1 MPNVDT
7 SSQFFTDYGNFAYA
21 EGFFGPDPD
30 AESVG
35 TVLDRYSKNT
45 REHTLQHY
53 ELFTNSF
60 NKKRLTSHNLLYYHV
75 YGDYRLVMEEGRPR
89 YRYVA
94 PDFTSSDVFEQPVLR
109 KSETEYFLDD
119 YLDNQKVGDISGI
132 YNDVSNDGQLLFQFG
147 EVPWLNG
154 EIDREGTG
162 TKFNLP
168 SIGTQITKLHSFGNA
183 SDQIRDAMIGEML
196 ELVSFYERNYDR
208 IPDYVKID
216 TNDELIDL
224 VGLRPADAL
233 NEDISDL
240 FAILLT
246 QLRNNPEY
254 EEISELRVTKLDDD
268 KVNRM
273 IRELYTLDMDHDNES
288 AVSRFV
294 NVLFGAATQ
303 KFERGDVVQLTF
315 NENDNRL
322 QLIANQIEGG
332 ISEDP
337 SQYQYD
343 EFRIHT
349 YNSGAPNNRDNGY
362 TLIHIPTEDADN
374 AEVEPINIEDNNADG
389 GEYMFK
395 DGDLRAVAELDFQ
408 ASGDVQHTGGQIG
421 KGKKKKKSKG
431 KKTIEP
437 ALVVYQRVMLDTFAA
452 FQALIY
458 LSKWA
463 GNNEMDR
470 SIGRAK
476 AENKMRFLSRGIN
489 VYSVQNQTEK
499 SGGKKKSQVKQK
511 DVFHNFPNMTHFALS
526 RMEGISPKKDSK
538 VGNFGLL
545 DEMVKWRNYYNLSTL
560 AVIRKK
566 SFDKQLLDNFHSSN
580 MLVAEIKWLT
590 SALADGS
597 RVLMKKKQPQ
607 DLLAQAQYKD
617 LGNTGNITQFAPA
630 PLETVFYEVDVPL
643 LKMVIAEY
651 NDVYNKTVIARAF
664 NVPSTIEST
673 QDSKKNVYD
682 VLKEAKDLR
691 TRAKNARDRGNMET
705 YRTLSNE
712 KGAAVGRAILLQ
724 PSAFIVDEPDPRQ
737 RDGRPSDFIGVT
749 YKPTGDQFEFHVGPE
764 NIPSDLQGADNIR
777 DDLQDRLADPIST
790 MPEVQRRRD
799 TSEGLDVPI
808 ITKKATKAPDEGQL
822 AKLVWTSARDRIRGI
837 FDIEGV
843 KPHEFMDSLFNKI
856 EDDLSRS
863 NIMRSPFPEAWLG
876 TDTVVRLRTDP
887 MFLGMTVDR
896 KYYTERLVE
905 YVDALKSKYIN
916 NWRIPTTLVTM
927 FENAIIKYT
936 KDPDVL
942 KKGFLERLEK
952 DADRA
957 NLVTTNYV
965 LRPYQITI
973 AIMRNVLQVP
983 LEDREMYTAEEID
996 NEMRR
1001 DIQAHL
1007 AGGEIKPI
1015 LPQSHPLYSQFRP
1028 ERSEAEEEPRL
1039 GEIQVRHVA
1048 ELGEEE

>member
-21 EGFFGPDPD
+21 EGFFGSNPD
-30 AESVG
+30 AESVA

-60 NKKRLTSHNLLYYHV
+60 NKNNLTSHNLLYYHV
-75 YGDYRLVMEEGRPR
+75 YGDYRLVMEDGRPR
-89 YRYVA
+89 YRYIA
-94 PDFTSSDVFEQPVLR
+94 PDFTSSDVFEEPILR
-109 KSETEYFLDD
+109 KTFPEYFLGD
-119 YLDNQKVGDISGI
+119 YLNEQNIGDINGI
-132 YNDVSNDGQLLFQFG
+132 YNDVGNDGQLLFQFG

-196 ELVSFYERNYDR
+196 ELVAFYEINYDR

-216 TNDELIDL
+216 TNDTLVAL
-224 VGLRPADAL
+224 VGLRAADVL
-233 NEDISDL
+233 NEDISNL
-240 FAILLT
+240 FAILLA

-254 EEISELRVTKLDDD
+254 LELGGRKTDLHSTAVY
-268 KVNRM
+268 NM
-273 IRELYTLDMDHDNES
+273 IRELYTLNNDHDNES

-303 KFERGDVVQLTF
+303 KFEEGDLVQLTF
-315 NENDNRL
+315 NENDRRL
-322 QLIANQIEGG
+322 QQIADQLDG
-332 ISEDP
+332 DP
-337 SQYQYD
+337 ESGNGDVSQYQYD
-343 EFRIHT
+343 TFIITE
-349 YNSGAPNNRDNGY
+349 YNSGAPNSRDNGY
-362 TLIHIPTEDADN
+362 TIALNQTYDPVTRSG
-374 AEVEPINIEDNNADG
+374 VIEIDDDLADG
-389 GEYMFK
+389 RVYRFK

-408 ASGDVQHTGGQIG
+408 ASGDVQHTGGEI
-421 KGKKKKKSKG
+421 GKKKKKKKGGG
-431 KKTIEP
+431 KKSLEP
-437 ALVVYQRVMLDTFAA
+437 SMVVYQRVMLDTFAA

-476 AENKMRFLSRGIN
+476 AENKMRFLSKGIN
-489 VYSVQNQTEK
+489 VYSVQNQTAK
-499 SGGKKKSQVKQK
+499 QGGKKKSQVKQK
-511 DVFHNFPNMTHFALS
+511 DVYHNFPNMTHFALP

-538 VGNFGLL
+538 IGNFGLV
-545 DEMVKWRNYYNLSTL
+545 DEMVKWRNYYTLSTL

-566 SFDKQLLDNFHSSN
+566 SFDKQLLDDFHSNN

-597 RVLMKKKQPQ
+597 RVLVKKKQPQ

-630 PLETVFYEVDVPL
+630 PLETVFYEVDIPL

-664 NVPSTIEST
+664 NVPTEVTTTHDNRSDIF
-673 QDSKKNVYD
+673 NL
-682 VLKEAKDLR
+682 LKQAKD
-691 TRAKNARDRGNMET
+691 ARNRNDRD
-705 YRTLSNE
+705 
-712 KGAAVGRAILLQ
+712 AQGRLLLQ
-724 PSAFIVDEPDPRQ
+724 AMNQQPQAFVVDQPLGASGQ
-737 RDGRPSDFIGVT
+737 GRGDYPGLT
-749 YKPTGDQFEFHVGPE
+749 YKPTGDKFKFHTRPGF
-764 NIPSDLQGADNIR
+764 IPLDIEGANEIPDNSGNTPHPDLAPPTGASMEVR
-777 DDLQDRLADPIST
+777 TLST
-790 MPEVQRRRD
+790 
-799 TSEGLDVPI
+799 
-808 ITKKATKAPDEGQL
+808 KAKKAPDEGQL

-843 KPHEFMDSLFNKI
+843 KPHEFMDSLFRKI
-856 EDDLSRS
+856 EEDLARS

-876 TDTVVRLRTDP
+876 TDTVAKLRTDP
-887 MFLGMTVDR
+887 MYLGMTVDR

-1028 ERSEAEEEPRL
+1028 ERSEEEEEPRL
-1039 GEIQVRHVA
+1039 SEIQVRHVA

>member
-21 EGFFGPDPD
+21 EGFFGPNPD
-30 AESVG
+30 AESVA

-60 NKKRLTSHNLLYYHV
+60 NKNNLTSHNLLYYHV
-75 YGDYRLVMEEGRPR
+75 YGDYRLVMEDGRPR
-89 YRYVA
+89 YRYIA
-94 PDFTSSDVFEQPVLR
+94 PDFTSSDVFEEPILS
-109 KSETEYFLDD
+109 KSETEYFLED
-119 YLDNQKVGDISGI
+119 YLTNQKIGDINGI
-132 YNDVSNDGQLLFQFG
+132 YNDVGNDGQLLFQFG

-216 TNDELIDL
+216 TNDTLVDL
-224 VGLRPADAL
+224 VGLRPADVL

-240 FAILLT
+240 FAILLA
-246 QLRNNPEY
+246 QLRNSPEY
-254 EEISELRVTKLDDD
+254 RELTGRITDLNSTA
-268 KVNRM
+268 VNNM
-273 IRELYTLDMDHDNES
+273 IRELYTLANDHDNES

-294 NVLFGAATQ
+294 NTLFGAATQ
-303 KFERGDVVQLTF
+303 KFDLNDDVNLTF
-315 NENDNRL
+315 NENDRRL
-322 QLIANQIEGG
+322 QQIADQLDDDPESGNG
-332 ISEDP
+332 DP

-343 EFRIHT
+343 TFRIRT
-349 YNSGAPNNRDNGY
+349 YNSDAPNNRDNGY
-362 TLIHIPTEDADN
+362 VIVHVQTDIEIDIVDDN
-374 AEVEPINIEDNNADG
+374 ADDRR
-389 GEYMFK
+389 YMFK
-395 DGDLRAVAELDFQ
+395 DGDLRAVATLDFE
-408 ASGDVQHTGGQIG
+408 ASGDVQHTGGEI
-421 KGKKKKKSKG
+421 GKKKKKGKG
-431 KKTIEP
+431 KKTLEP
-437 ALVVYQRVMLDTFAA
+437 SMVVYQRVMLDTFAA

-476 AENKMRFLSRGIN
+476 AENKMRFLSKGIN
-489 VYSVQNQTEK
+489 VYSVQNQTAK
-499 SGGKKKSQVKQK
+499 QGAKKKSQVKQK
-511 DVFHNFPNMTHFALS
+511 DVYHNFPNMTHFALA
-526 RMEGISPKKDSK
+526 RKEGVSPKKDSK

-566 SFDKQLLDNFHSSN
+566 SFDKQLLDNFHSNN

-597 RVLMKKKQPQ
+597 RVLVKKKQPQ
-607 DLLAQAQYKD
+607 DLLTQAQYKD

-630 PLETVFYEVDVPL
+630 PLETVFYEVDIPL

-664 NVPSTIEST
+664 NVPKEITT
-673 QDSKKNVYD
+673 THDSRSDIFNL
-682 VLKEAKDLR
+682 LKDAKSARNRNDRDAQGRLLLR
-691 TRAKNARDRGNMET
+691 AMNQQPQAFVVDQPLGASGQGRGD
-705 YRTLSNE
+705 YPGL
-712 KGAAVGRAILLQ
+712 
-724 PSAFIVDEPDPRQ
+724 
-737 RDGRPSDFIGVT
+737 T
-749 YKPTGDQFEFHVGPE
+749 YKPTGDKFKFHTRPEF
-764 NIPSDLQGADNIR
+764 IPSDIEGASEIPDNAGNTPHP
-777 DDLQDRLADPIST
+777 DLAPPTGAS
-790 MPEVQRRRD
+790 MEVRKL
-799 TSEGLDVPI
+799 SE
-808 ITKKATKAPDEGQL
+808 KSKRAPDEGQL

-856 EDDLSRS
+856 EDDLARS

-876 TDTVVRLRTDP
+876 TDTVARLRTDP

-1015 LPQSHPLYSQFRP
+1015 LPQTHPLYSQFRP
-1028 ERSEAEEEPRL
+1028 ERPEEEEEPRL
-1039 GEIQVRHVA
+1039 SEIQVRHVA

>member
-1 MPNVDT
+1 MPRIENTDSGYFDT
-7 SSQFFTDYGNFAYA
+7 YRGDYAYA

-30 AESVG
+30 AESVA

-45 REHTLQHY
+45 REHSLQHY

-60 NKKRLTSHNLLYYHV
+60 DKNNLTSHNLLYYHV
-75 YGDYRLVMEEGRPR
+75 YGDYRLVMEGDKSR
-89 YRYVA
+89 YRYIA
-94 PDFTSSDVFEQPVLR
+94 PDFTSSDVFEEPILR
-109 KSETEYFLDD
+109 VEGNNYFLGD
-119 YLDNQKVGDISGI
+119 YLNNQKVGDISGI
-132 YNDVSNDGQLLFQFG
+132 YKDVSNKGQLLFQIG

-183 SDQIRDAMIGEML
+183 SEQIKDAMIGEML
-196 ELVSFYERNYDR
+196 ELVAFYEKHYDR
-208 IPDYVKID
+208 IPDYVKIE
-216 TNDELIDL
+216 TNDTLVNL
-224 VGLRPADAL
+224 VGLGAADVL

-240 FAILLT
+240 FAVLLT

-254 EEISELRVTKLDDD
+254 LELTGKITDLTSTA
-268 KVNRM
+268 VNNM

-303 KFERGDVVQLTF
+303 KFDLTDDRGLPTKVNLTF
-315 NENDNRL
+315 NENDRRL
-322 QLIANQIEGG
+322 QQIADQLDGAPG
-332 ISEDP
+332 DP

-343 EFRIHT
+343 TFQLRT

-362 TLIHIPTEDADN
+362 VIVHVQRDIEIDIPDE
-374 AEVEPINIEDNNADG
+374 NADG
-389 GEYMFK
+389 RRYMFK

-408 ASGDVQHTGGQIG
+408 ASGDVQHTGGEI
-421 KGKKKKKSKG
+421 GKKKKKKKGGG
-431 KKTIEP
+431 KKTLEP
-437 ALVVYQRVMLDTFAA
+437 SMVVYQRVMLDTFAA
-452 FQALIY
+452 FQALIH

-511 DVFHNFPNMTHFALS
+511 DVYHNFPNMTHFALS

-597 RVLMKKKQPQ
+597 RVLVKKKQPQ

-630 PLETVFYEVDVPL
+630 PLETVFYEVDIPL

-664 NVPSTIEST
+664 NVPKEVTT
-673 QDSKKNVYD
+673 THDSRSDIFNL
-682 VLKEAKDLR
+682 LKQ
-691 TRAKNARDRGNMET
+691 AKNARNRNDRD
-705 YRTLSNE
+705 
-712 KGAAVGRAILLQ
+712 AQGRLLLQ
-724 PSAFIVDEPDPRQ
+724 AMNQQPQAFVVDQPLGASGSGGGDYP
-737 RDGRPSDFIGVT
+737 GLT
-749 YKPTGDQFEFHVGPE
+749 YKPTGDKFKFHTQHRY
-764 NIPSDLQGADNIR
+764 IPSDIEGADEIPLVDNR
-777 DDLQDRLADPIST
+777 GNTLTLAPPTGAS
-790 MPEVQRRRD
+790 MEVRKL
-799 TSEGLDVPI
+799 SE
-808 ITKKATKAPDEGQL
+808 KAKKAPDEGQL

-843 KPHEFMDSLFNKI
+843 KPHEFMDSLFRKI
-856 EDDLSRS
+856 EEDLKVS

-876 TDTVVRLRTDP
+876 TDTVARLRTDP

-1015 LPQSHPLYSQFRP
+1015 LPRSHPLYSQFRP
-1028 ERSEAEEEPRL
+1028 KRLEEEEEPRL
-1039 GEIQVRHVA
+1039 SEIQVRHVA

>member
-1 MPNVDT
+1 MPRVEDI

-30 AESVG
+30 AESVD
-35 TVLDRYSKNT
+35 TVLDRYRKNIG
-45 REHTLQHY
+45 EHALQHY

-60 NKKRLTSHNLLYYHV
+60 DKKRLTSHNLLYYHV
-75 YGDYRLVMEEGRPR
+75 YGDYRLVMEGIRPR

-94 PDFTSSDVFEQPVLR
+94 PDFTSSDVFEEPILR
-109 KSETEYFLDD
+109 TNEPYEYFLGD
-119 YLDNQKVGDISGI
+119 YLRNQTIGDINGI
-132 YNDVSNDGQLLFQFG
+132 YDDVSNDGQLLFQFG

-196 ELVSFYERNYDR
+196 ELVAFYERNYDR
-208 IPDYVKID
+208 MPEYIKVD
-216 TNDELIDL
+216 TNDTLARL
-224 VGLRPADAL
+224 VGLRPEDVL
-233 NEDISDL
+233 NEDISNL
-240 FAILLT
+240 FAILLA
-246 QLRNNPEY
+246 QLRHNPEY
-254 EEISELRVTKLDDD
+254 LELTGKITDLTSNAVW
-268 KVNRM
+268 NM

-294 NVLFGAATQ
+294 NTLFGASTQ
-303 KFERGDVVQLTF
+303 KFDLDDDVSLTF
-315 NENDNRL
+315 NENDRRL
-322 QLIANQIEGG
+322 QQIADQLDG
-332 ISEDP
+332 DP
-337 SQYQYD
+337 ESGNGDTSQYQYD
-343 EFRIHT
+343 TFRIRT
-349 YNSGAPNNRDNGY
+349 YNSDAPNNRDNGY
-362 TLIHIPTEDADN
+362 VIIHVQTDTEIDIVDDN
-374 AEVEPINIEDNNADG
+374 ADDRR
-389 GEYMFK
+389 YMFK
-395 DGDLRAVAELDFQ
+395 DGDLRAVATFDLD
-408 ASGDVQHTGGQIG
+408 ASGDVQHTGGEI
-421 KGKKKKKSKG
+421 GKKKKKKKGKG
-431 KKTIEP
+431 KKTLEP
-437 ALVVYQRVMLDTFAA
+437 SMVVYQRVMLDTFAA
-452 FQALIY
+452 FQALIH

-470 SIGRAK
+470 SVGRAK
-476 AENKMRFLSRGIN
+476 AENKMKFLSKGIN
-489 VYSVQNQTEK
+489 VYSVQNQTAK
-499 SGGKKKSQVKQK
+499 QGAKKKSQVKQK
-511 DVFHNFPNMTHFALS
+511 DVYHNFPNMTHFALP

-566 SFDKQLLDNFHSSN
+566 SFNKQLLDNFYSSN

-597 RVLMKKKQPQ
+597 RVLLKKKQPQ

-664 NVPSTIEST
+664 NVPSTIESS

-682 VLKEAKDLR
+682 ILKEAKNLR
-691 TRAKNARDRGNMET
+691 TRAKNARDQGNMET
-705 YRTLSNE
+705 YRNLSNQ

-749 YKPTGDQFEFHVGPE
+749 YKPTGDQFEFHVSPE
-764 NIPSDLQGADNIR
+764 NIPRDLQGADEIR
-777 DDLQDRLADPIST
+777 DDLQDRLADPISARE
-790 MPEVQRRRD
+790 PAIQRRRD
-799 TSEGLDVPI
+799 TDDIPVV
-808 ITKKATKAPDEGQL
+808 TKKTTKAPDEGQL
-822 AKLVWTSARDRIRGI
+822 AKLVWTSARDRTRGI

-843 KPHEFMDSLFNKI
+843 KPHEFMDSLFNRI
-856 EDDLSRS
+856 EEDLARS

-876 TDTVVRLRTDP
+876 TDIVAKLRTDP
-887 MFLGMTVDR
+887 MILGQTVDR
-896 KYYTERLVE
+896 QYYTEYLGE
-905 YVDALKSKYIN
+905 YVKALESKYIN

-942 KKGFLERLEK
+942 KKSFLERLEK

-1015 LPQSHPLYSQFRP
+1015 LPQTHPLYSQFRP
-1028 ERSEAEEEPRL
+1028 ERPP
-1039 GEIQVRHVA
+1039 VA
-1048 ELGEEE
+1048 DPGEEE

>member
-21 EGFFGPDPD
+21 EGFFGSNPD
-30 AESVG
+30 AESVA

-45 REHTLQHY
+45 REHALQHY

-60 NKKRLTSHNLLYYHV
+60 DKNNLTSHNLLYYHV
-75 YGDYRLVMEEGRPR
+75 YGDYRLVMEDGRPR
-89 YRYVA
+89 YRYIA
-94 PDFTSSDVFEQPVLR
+94 PDFTSSDVFEEPILR
-109 KSETEYFLDD
+109 KPETEYFLDD
-119 YLDNQKVGDISGI
+119 YLNNQKVGDISGI
-132 YNDVSNDGQLLFQFG
+132 YNDVSNDGQLLFQIG

-196 ELVSFYERNYDR
+196 ELVAFYERNYDR

-216 TNDELIDL
+216 TNDTLVDL
-224 VGLRPADAL
+224 VGLRPADVL

-254 EEISELRVTKLDDD
+254 LELGGRITDLNSTA
-268 KVNRM
+268 VNNM

-303 KFERGDVVQLTF
+303 KFEEGDLVQLTF
-315 NENDNRL
+315 NENDRRL
-322 QLIANQIEGG
+322 QQIADQLDG
-332 ISEDP
+332 DP
-337 SQYQYD
+337 ESGNGDVSQYQYD
-343 EFRIHT
+343 TFIITE

-362 TLIHIPTEDADN
+362 TIALNQTYDPVTRSG
-374 AEVEPINIEDNNADG
+374 VIEIDDDLADG
-389 GEYMFK
+389 RVYRFK

-408 ASGDVQHTGGQIG
+408 ASGDVQHTGGEI
-421 KGKKKKKSKG
+421 GKKKKKKKGGG
-431 KKTIEP
+431 KKSLEP
-437 ALVVYQRVMLDTFAA
+437 SMVVYQRVMLDTFAA
-452 FQALIY
+452 FQALTH

-476 AENKMRFLSRGIN
+476 AENKMKFLSKGIN
-489 VYSVQNQTEK
+489 VYSVQNQTAK
-499 SGGKKKSQVKQK
+499 QGAKKKSQVKQK
-511 DVFHNFPNMTHFALS
+511 DVYHNFPNMTHFALA

-597 RVLMKKKQPQ
+597 RVLVKKKQPQ

-630 PLETVFYEVDVPL
+630 PLETVFYEVDIPL

-664 NVPSTIEST
+664 NVPKEVTT
-673 QDSKKNVYD
+673 THDSRSDIFNL
-682 VLKEAKDLR
+682 LKQ
-691 TRAKNARDRGNMET
+691 AKNARNRNDRD
-705 YRTLSNE
+705 
-712 KGAAVGRAILLQ
+712 AQGRLLLQ
-724 PSAFIVDEPDPRQ
+724 AMNQQPQAFVVDQPLGAGGSGGGDYP
-737 RDGRPSDFIGVT
+737 GLT
-749 YKPTGDQFEFHVGPE
+749 YKPTGDKFKFHTQHRY
-764 NIPSDLQGADNIR
+764 IPSDIEGADEIPLVDNR
-777 DDLQDRLADPIST
+777 GNTLTLAPPTGAS
-790 MPEVQRRRD
+790 MEVRKL
-799 TSEGLDVPI
+799 SE
-808 ITKKATKAPDEGQL
+808 KAKKAPDEGQL

-843 KPHEFMDSLFNKI
+843 KPHEFMDSLFRKI
-856 EDDLSRS
+856 EEDLKVS

-876 TDTVVRLRTDP
+876 TDTVARLRTDP

-1028 ERSEAEEEPRL
+1028 ERAEEEEEPRL
-1039 GEIQVRHVA
+1039 SEIQVRHVA